1 MNNVGRSLVGLAAI
15 ALALLVVLSFDV
27 TAAGQAPPYA
37 TFPPIHGKHVAKDAY
52 VNPYNSYTSGAYV
65 NPYNSYT
72 SPPAPTGIADYGL
85 YNYSSTGGPIIPYT
99 IMTDEVLGY
108 ANITSLLAYYQ
119 QAMEYGV
126 SPYSA
131 TLQLNVVLQ
140 VNTTNG
146 TYAYWLQDVASFQT
160 NESQVT
166 FIDNIWNL
174 TGSGSMLSSSAVS
187 GNGTVASAGQGNTF
201 YYDVGPTYT
210 HSFPFAFV
218 LVINVSYTPNAT
230 YIWFGFEILQNG
242 TPVSSPQY
250 YYYDEVEIS
259 QPGIVSAAIYITGNN
274 YTPNGLY
281 YDAELVWGGGGNGAP
296 TQFVYLNSTLG
307 LYYVNSSGNL
317 TPMPSLYTFGSD
329 TAESAYNVND
339 SLVNGVPNADAGNE
353 WLGVLTN
360 DFNVYLISG

>member
-210 HSFPFAFV
+210 YSFPFAFV